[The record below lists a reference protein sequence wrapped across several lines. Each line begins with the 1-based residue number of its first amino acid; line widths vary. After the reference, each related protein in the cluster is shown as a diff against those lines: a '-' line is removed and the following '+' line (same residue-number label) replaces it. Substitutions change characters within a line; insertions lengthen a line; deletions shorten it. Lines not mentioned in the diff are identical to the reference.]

1 MGQAPPKAKPKNC
14 WRVLCPGSSSEF
26 LFNSPIHGSKGG
38 KTFAG
43 TSCAQAPFQNSF
55 SRLLSKGAKKLLA
68 RPVPWRLYKIPFSS
82 SFPKGQENCW
92 RVLCPGS
99 FSGFLFKA
107 PVKLLARPF
116 IPWLLFR
123 IPFQSPKKI
132 AGASFHSCPKIAVMS
147 CALGPLQDSFSI
159 LPSMV
164 PRGARHL
171 LARPVP
177 WLLCRIPLQGS
188 FPRGPKNCWRVL
200 CPGSFSRFLFQ
211 APFQRGKNIAGASC
225 ALAPFQ
231 DSFSKPQE
239 NCWRVLSFLSKSW
252 ASLLALPHCRSLPYR
267 SKRNISHGPPPGH
280 HKQDFRN

>member
-1 MGQAPPKAKPKNC
+1 MSLALAPPGAPPLAVPSPQGVPSLG
-14 WRVLCPGSSSEF
+14 VLSAPRG
-26 LFNSPIHGSKGG
+26 
-38 KTFAG
+38 
-43 TSCAQAPFQNSF
+43 AQAHARMAKRAAA
-55 SRLLSKGAKKLLA
+55 SRG
-68 RPVPWRLYKIPFSS
+68 RI
-82 SFPKGQENCW
+82 PKGNLSS
-92 RVLCPGS
+92 RA
-99 FSGFLFKA
+99 A
-107 PVKLLARPF
+107 PQSWGKRP
-116 IPWLLFR
+116 
-123 IPFQSPKKI
+123 PKRNR
-132 AGASFHSCPKIAVMS
+132 KIAVMS

-177 WLLCRIPLQGS
+177 WLLFRIPLQGS

-267 SKRNISHGPPPGH
+267 SKRNISHGPR
-280 HKQDFRN
+280 QDITNKTLGTKP

>member
-1 MGQAPPKAKPKNC
+1 MQAAVKGNNPKPEGFCWRVPKAKPKNC
-14 WRVLCPGSSSEF
+14 WCVLCPGSSSEF

-116 IPWLLFR
+116 IP
-123 IPFQSPKKI
+123 FQKLGKF
-132 AGASFHSCPKIAVMS
+132 AGAS
-147 CALGPLQDSFSI
+147 
-159 LPSMV
+159 LP
-164 PRGARHL
+164 
-171 LARPVP
+171 
-177 WLLCRIPLQGS
+177 
-188 FPRGPKNCWRVL
+188 
-200 CPGSFSRFLFQ
+200 
-211 APFQRGKNIAGASC
+211 
-225 ALAPFQ
+225 
-231 DSFSKPQE
+231 
-239 NCWRVLSFLSKSW
+239 VLSMQKQTQYNTW
-252 ASLLALPHCRSLPYR
+252 APARS
-267 SKRNISHGPPPGH
+267 SHGPR
-280 HKQDFRN
+280 QDITNKTLGTKP